1 MSYRFIRITDY
12 YQEFLNS
19 FFEKN
24 PLCNDLSYDELYEKI
39 IDQSIEIVSSYGKHL
54 RSIGVE
60 AIDIIS
66 NATSLQKKWADEHDV
81 KGDLSNEAIVL
92 KQLKKYQPDIIWI
105 DTTQFLTPEWIELVK
120 REVVGVKKIVGHICA
135 PYNHILLA
143 ALCKLDLVFTCTPCM
158 FDELK
163 KIGIK
168 SVELI
173 YHSFDPIVIEKLK
186 KEENQ
191 YPFSNLLFTGSLLTG
206 YGLHKTRIDY
216 LEEFIKNDINV
227 TLYGNVES
235 KNRIFLKKTLSK
247 TVRTLNNFKLNFLVN
262 TLPILNKYKL
272 HAESEI
278 NYYSNEL
285 LSRVQFPVFGLEM
298 YKTLEKSNICFNI
311 HGDIARGCAGNLR
324 LFEATGVGVC
334 LLTDWKQNLSQLFDL
349 DNEVITY
356 RSMNECVE
364 KIKWLDE
371 HPLERKK
378 IGEAGQRRT
387 LNDHTVGERVV
398 KVDYILTNL
407 LKT

>member
-1 MSYRFIRITDY
+1 
-12 YQEFLNS
+12 
-19 FFEKN
+19 
-24 PLCNDLSYDELYEKI
+24 
-39 IDQSIEIVSSYGKHL
+39 
-54 RSIGVE
+54 
-60 AIDIIS
+60 
-66 NATSLQKKWADEHDV
+66 
-81 KGDLSNEAIVL
+81 
-92 KQLKKYQPDIIWI
+92 
-105 DTTQFLTPEWIELVK
+105 LTPEWIEIVK
-120 REVVGVKKIVGHICA
+120 SEVVGVKKIVGHICA
-135 PYNHILLA
+135 PYNHVHLA

-163 KIGIK
+163 KKGIK
-168 SVELI
+168 RVELI

-186 KEENQ
+186 KEENH
-191 YPFSNLLFTGSLLTG
+191 YPASNVLFTGSLLTG

-262 TLPILNKYKL
+262 SLPILNKYKL

-278 NYYSNEL
+278 SYYSNEL
-285 LSRVQFPVFGLEM
+285 LSRVKSPVFGIEM

-311 HGDIARGCAGNLR
+311 HGDIAKGCACNLR
-324 LFEATGVGVC
+324 LFEATGAGVC
-334 LLTDWKQNLSQLFDL
+334 LLTDWKQNLPELFDV
-349 DNEVITY
+349 DNELITY

-378 IGEAGQRRT
+378 IGDAGQRRT
-387 LNDHTVGERVV
+387 LKDHTVGKRVV